1 MGGPLS
7 RPQRATAVSFRLKRG
22 YSSTQCPLLRSA
34 AAPAEARC
42 ITADE
47 VADVFADV
55 LATERQRLKESKVSP
70 TSALGTRPHLHR
82 DLPTSAPRLG
92 VLWGYGAL
100 CGCWRRVG
108 LQSMACGDL
117 LGAAVGVQEELR
129 AQMDNVSASLRRR
142 KSYLLPAEL
151 IVPTNA
157 LLPPQFALALV
168 HLAARHCDGM
178 DGRSLDEKV
187 RTSAPGLAHI
197 CTRTRANVRRDSRTS
212 APRLAFVA
220 LACRLRS

>member
-1 MGGPLS
+1 MWVL
-7 RPQRATAVSFRLKRG
+7 
-22 YSSTQCPLLRSA
+22 
-34 AAPAEARC
+34 EARG
-42 ITADE
+42 AP
-47 VADVFADV
+47 
-55 LATERQRLKESKVSP
+55 KH
-70 TSALGTRPHLHR
+70 ALRGF
-82 DLPTSAPRLG
+82 
-92 VLWGYGAL
+92 V
-100 CGCWRRVG
+100 
-108 LQSMACGDL
+108 
-117 LGAAVGVQEELR
+117 GAAVGVQEELR

-187 RTSAPGLAHI
+187 RTSAPGLVHI
-197 CTRTRANVRRDSRTS
+197 CAGTRPHLRRDSRTS
-212 APRLAFVA
+212 APGLAFAA

>member
-1 MGGPLS
+1 VL
-7 RPQRATAVSFRLKRG
+7 
-22 YSSTQCPLLRSA
+22 
-34 AAPAEARC
+34 EARG
-42 ITADE
+42 
-47 VADVFADV
+47 
-55 LATERQRLKESKVSP
+55 LLKHGLRG
-70 TSALGTRPHLHR
+70 LGI
-82 DLPTSAPRLG
+82 SLG
-92 VLWGYGAL
+92 F
-100 CGCWRRVG
+100 
-108 LQSMACGDL
+108 

-142 KSYLLPAEL
+142 KSYLLPAEI

-197 CTRTRANVRRDSRTS
+197 CTRTRANVPQMCAATRAHLRRDSRLLHS
-212 APRLAFVA
+212 RAGCVLDQAQRGSVCEAAALERLVPADGRPGRGAGGDQGAQANAPGEIPQLSDGVT
-220 LACRLRS
+220 